1 MYRPSR
7 NRNWILNRSV
17 HPLPSPVHIPPATH
31 RPPLFLLTCAFPRP
45 HPAPPSY
52 DCLYSPQSR
61 LMAHF
66 SPDTEAGRLDHPE
79 WLFRTV
85 VGLMQVWKWGVEL
98 GKVWGENIQPP

>member
-1 MYRPSR
+1 
-7 NRNWILNRSV
+7 
-17 HPLPSPVHIPPATH
+17 
-31 RPPLFLLTCAFPRP
+31 
-45 HPAPPSY
+45 
-52 DCLYSPQSR
+52 
-61 LMAHF
+61 MAHF